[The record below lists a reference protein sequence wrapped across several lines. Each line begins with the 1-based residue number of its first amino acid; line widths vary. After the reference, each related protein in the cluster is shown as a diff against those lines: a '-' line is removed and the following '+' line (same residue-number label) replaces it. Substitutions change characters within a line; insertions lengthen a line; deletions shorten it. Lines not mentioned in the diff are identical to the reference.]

1 MNSNVTLCIFLYN
14 KNKNVTCIKCK
25 KYLAKS
31 IKMTLNLNINKV
43 IIQMTVYNYYSCN
56 SVDIVL

>member
-1 MNSNVTLCIFLYN
+1 
-14 KNKNVTCIKCK
+14 
-25 KYLAKS
+25 
-31 IKMTLNLNINKV
+31 MTLNLNINKV

>member
-1 MNSNVTLCIFLYN
+1 MTLCIFLYN